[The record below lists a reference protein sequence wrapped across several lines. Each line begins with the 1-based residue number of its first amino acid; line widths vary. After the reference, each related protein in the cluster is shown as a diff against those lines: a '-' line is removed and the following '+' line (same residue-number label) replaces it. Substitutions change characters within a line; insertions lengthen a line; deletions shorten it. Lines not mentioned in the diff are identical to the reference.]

1 MYPVGPPSDRSP
13 IDDRRERLSDTAMPL
28 STWLTRLNP
37 FRSNGAHTER
47 STGNA
52 PCNLDEIF
60 AGNGASGEKHAI
72 NREESPEREE
82 PSNREWL
89 AALRDCDPEAIWAL
103 RNRLTRGLLVALRR
117 ASFRRRVPRRTEALA
132 KKSAREAIST
142 ILADLEAFRNRTAPA
157 GGERGRR
164 GEDGAEKGPE
174 KAVYESRFTTWAQ
187 KIAVH
192 VAFTKLRRNG

>member
-1 MYPVGPPSDRSP
+1 
-13 IDDRRERLSDTAMPL
+13 MPL
-28 STWLTRLNP
+28 PTWLTRLNP
-37 FRSNGAHTER
+37 FRSNGSRSGTPQER
-47 STGNA
+47 A
-52 PCNLDEIF
+52 PCDLDEIF
-60 AGNGASGEKHAI
+60 ARNGSVEEKSLPS
-72 NREESPEREE
+72 REEDPGREE
-82 PSNREWL
+82 RSNREWL

-103 RNRLTRGLLVALRR
+103 RNRLTRGLLAALRR

-157 GGERGRR
+157 GDERGRK
-164 GEDGAEKGPE
+164 GESGTEKGPE